1 MRGLCEAFPAVGHLF
16 IDFAQPPNENTMS
29 SLQSIHLESLAASIV
44 LKLPNLDFVGIRNGE
59 QACFWE
65 VERASGSS
73 PSFLNSAMTYEE
85 GRNVLE
91 DMGMVSEDPYAHA

>member
-1 MRGLCEAFPAVGHLF
+1 
-16 IDFAQPPNENTMS
+16 MS
-29 SLQSIHLESLAASIV
+29 NLQSIHLDSLAASIV
-44 LKLPNLDFVGIRNGE
+44 LKLPNLDFFGIRNAE
-59 QACFWE
+59 QACFWK

-73 PSFLNSAMTYEE
+73 PSFLNAAMTYEE